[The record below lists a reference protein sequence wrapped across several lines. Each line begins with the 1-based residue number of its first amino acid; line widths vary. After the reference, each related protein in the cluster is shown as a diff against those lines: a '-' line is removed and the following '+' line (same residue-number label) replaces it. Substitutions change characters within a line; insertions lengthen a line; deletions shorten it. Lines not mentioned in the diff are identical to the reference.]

1 MKPLTSLRAH
11 AGSTRSSCIPG
22 LATAAK
28 AASYRCDLTSFPA
41 LELPGS
47 ARFQIGLG
55 RHIAH
60 ANTSA
65 VVSSVTSSVRSIAT
79 ISRGPPTI
87 VGVTQLMTLTG
98 PVKK

>member
-1 MKPLTSLRAH
+1 MKRLTSLRAH

-28 AASYRCDLTSFPA
+28 AASYRCDLTAFPA

-55 RHIAH
+55 DA
-60 ANTSA
+60 TSLMRTRVPSSRQSLQASEALQLSRA
-65 VVSSVTSSVRSIAT
+65 VPRPLSASPS
-79 ISRGPPTI
+79 
-87 VGVTQLMTLTG
+87 
-98 PVKK
+98 

>member
-41 LELPGS
+41 LELSRQRPLS
-47 ARFQIGLG
+47 NKIG
-55 RHIAH
+55 
-60 ANTSA
+60 
-65 VVSSVTSSVRSIAT
+65 
-79 ISRGPPTI
+79 
-87 VGVTQLMTLTG
+87 
-98 PVKK
+98 